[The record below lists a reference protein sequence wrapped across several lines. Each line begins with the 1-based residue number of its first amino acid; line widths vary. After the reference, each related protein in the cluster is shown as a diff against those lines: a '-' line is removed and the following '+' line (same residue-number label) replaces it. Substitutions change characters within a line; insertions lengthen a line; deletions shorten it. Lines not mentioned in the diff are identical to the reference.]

1 MDTRNFDRD
10 QERDDLG
17 QNENRTQRTDRDREQ
32 SGDYHGNIDEI
43 SDSSFSN
50 QDWQSQWPD
59 IESDYRK
66 RYPSLTEDDV
76 DYSDGDF
83 DSMSDRIAK
92 RTNRN
97 YQDVQNEIRNW
108 TSSNPNAFGGRNHD
122 EEDADFDR
130 IPRK

>member
-32 SGDYHGNIDEI
+32 SGSYEGNTDEL

-59 IESDYRK
+59 IESDYRD
-66 RYPSLTEDDV
+66 RYPSLTEEDV

-97 YQDVQNEIRNW
+97 YQDVQNEIRTW
-108 TSSNPNAFGGRNHD
+108 
-122 EEDADFDR
+122 
-130 IPRK
+130 